1 MPQKLHITIS
11 NFRIEDRYFSSSSYI
26 CEREMYSIYSS
37 TKIAV
42 VNYAQEITDGWADDG
57 IRVNVINPQR
67 TMIPMRLRPFGEEP
81 IGTL

>member
-1 MPQKLHITIS
+1 
-11 NFRIEDRYFSSSSYI
+11 
-26 CEREMYSIYSS
+26 MYSIYSS

-67 TMIPMRLRPFGEEP
+67 TMIPMRLRPFEEEP
-81 IGTL
+81 IGKL